1 MLVLVAILM
10 IVGPLAAILFAIGV
24 PVFFGLM
31 GYDLAKQRQAE
42 RAEQPATEPQVAIPV
57 ARVEL
62 ERLTA

>member
-24 PVFFGLM
+24 PVYFGLM
-31 GYDLAKQRQAE
+31 GYDLAKQRQV
-42 RAEQPATEPQVAIPV
+42 EQPATEPQVAIPV

-62 ERLTA
+62 ERQVA